1 MNTFSKDIDIAR
13 IEPGLFL
20 EPAFII
26 YRIFEAAGVS
36 ITSGV
41 LTSEGAAFTTCGIE
55 PGCML
60 MVDDASIVTLYEI
73 AEIISDEQLAV
84 SIINPPGADA
94 VSPPDKTAVAV
105 SVVSFKPLAAETHN
119 HISRLFGLAPGSPE
133 SLSSTDNIADIEPL
147 RQVSV
152 FGVCRRAFEILAT
165 SAAAQSPID
174 ADLVEHLKDKAAAY
188 QRRYYR
194 SMESVWFTVNIAG
207 SAAATR
213 TIRGGLTNA
222 VRN

>member
-20 EPAFII
+20 EAAFGI
-26 YRIFEAAGVS
+26 YKIFEAAGAS

-41 LTSEGAAFTTCGIE
+41 LNSEGAEFTTCGVE

-60 MVDDASIVTLYEI
+60 IVDDSSIVTLYEI
-73 AEIISDEQLAV
+73 AAIISDEQLAL
-84 SIINPPGADA
+84 SIINPPGSDA
-94 VSPPDKTAVAV
+94 VSPPDKAAAAV

-119 HISRLFGLAPGSPE
+119 QISRLFGLAPGSPD
-133 SLSSTDNIADIEPL
+133 SLSGTDNIADVEPL
-147 RQVSV
+147 RQASV

-174 ADLVEHLKDKAAAY
+174 PELIEHLKDKAAAY

-194 SMESVWFTVNIAG
+194 SMESVSFTVNIAG
-207 SAAATR
+207 SAGTTR

-222 VRN
+222 VRS